1 MTTFEW
7 FLLIVVVIVVPLIV
21 AVVVTL
27 WTIDQ
32 ANKRKRANRKDA
44 QIGVKRQAALTPEE
58 VAERKAARARKQE
71 DDMAGDVNINN
82 LDANEDSTETVT
94 SDNGNA
100 VTINNTSGNDLAA
113 ADDAAAMAEESSE
126 SSADADVIDD
136 AAEDAVEEPN
146 LG

>member
-1 MTTFEW
+1 
-7 FLLIVVVIVVPLIV
+7 
-21 AVVVTL
+21 
-27 WTIDQ
+27 
-32 ANKRKRANRKDA
+32 
-44 QIGVKRQAALTPEE
+44 
-58 VAERKAARARKQE
+58 
-71 DDMAGDVNINN
+71 MAGDVNINN
-82 LDANEDSTETVT
+82 LDANEDSTETIT

-136 AAEDAVEEPN
+136 AAEDVVEGPN